1 MTFMA
6 AIVFSEY
13 LILINLGSHFCVFLT
28 NLHVT
33 GLFLMDLFKDPIL
46 SSVIPMVTPTR
57 CHRATGGNP
66 VVGDC

>member
-13 LILINLGSHFCVFLT
+13 LILINLGSHFCLFLT

-33 GLFLMDLFKDPIL
+33 GL
-46 SSVIPMVTPTR
+46 SS
-57 CHRATGGNP
+57 
-66 VVGDC
+66 